1 MRTASLPSGLVP
13 LHEMLAEMREKEE
26 GDFTLV
32 CNEKEFKVHKFLLR
46 AYSDVLYR
54 MATSE
59 KFVVSTD

>member
-1 MRTASLPSGLVP
+1 
-13 LHEMLAEMREKEE
+13 MLAEMREKGE

-46 AYSDVLYR
+46 AYLDVLYR

-59 KFVVSTD
+59 KFVVSTQ